1 MGTLRNY
8 STYKTNM
15 KLYLGLAFAAVMA
28 NAGVIDQAAKQFQ
41 ENSGISA
48 ANQNKLETLAKQY
61 VAQYGKMG
69 QQEAKKVGIKFNFN
83 QVMNNINRQY
93 ADAAANAIESAASDA
108 ENEFN
113 NRKAAAQANP
123 KFQRQVNQAKKAS
136 FNSVVN
142 NIQAQLKK
150 QLQNIPNAQA
160 KKNLNAL
167 LDQGA
172 KEAKD
177 QLRKQGLLNKNIVKQ
192 AKAQIPKVEA
202 QGALLQ
208 QQINEAIG
216 NL

>member
-1 MGTLRNY
+1 MGNY

-28 NAGVIDQAAKQFQ
+28 NAGVIDKAVKQFQ

-61 VAQYGKMG
+61 VAQYGNMA
-69 QQEAKKVGIKFNFN
+69 QQEAKKIGITFNFKK
-83 QVMNNINRQY
+83 VMNNINRQY
-93 ADAAANAIESAASDA
+93 GETAQNAIESAASDA

-113 NRKAAAQANP
+113 ARQAAVQADP
-123 KFQRQVNQAKKAS
+123 EFQRQVKQAKKAS
-136 FNSVVN
+136 FNSVVTKV
-142 NIQAQLKK
+142 QAELKK

-172 KEAKD
+172 KEAKS
-177 QLRKQGLLNKNIVKQ
+177 QLRKQGLLNKNIVNQ
-192 AKAQIPKVEA
+192 AKAQIPAVKA

-208 QQINEAIG
+208 QKIDEAIG

>member
-1 MGTLRNY
+1 
-8 STYKTNM
+8 M

-28 NAGVIDQAAKQFQ
+28 NAGVIDQAEKQFQ

-48 ANQNKLETLAKQY
+48 ANQNKLENLAKQY
-61 VAQYGKMG
+61 LAQYGKMA

-83 QVMNNINRQY
+83 QVMNNIQRQY
-93 ADAAANAIESAASDA
+93 AGAAANAIESAASDA
-108 ENEFN
+108 ENEYN

-123 KFQRQVNQAKKAS
+123 EFQKQVKQAKKAS
-136 FNSVVN
+136 FNSVVTKV
-142 NIQAQLKK
+142 QAQLKK

-172 KEAKD
+172 KEAKS
-177 QLRKQGLLNKNIVKQ
+177 QLRKQGLLNKNIVNQ
-192 AKAQIPKVEA
+192 AKAQIPTVKA

-208 QQINEAIG
+208 QKIDEAIG

>member
-1 MGTLRNY
+1 
-8 STYKTNM
+8 M

-28 NAGVIDQAAKQFQ
+28 NAGVIDQAEKQFQ

-48 ANQNKLETLAKQY
+48 ANQNKLENLAKQY
-61 VAQYGKMG
+61 LAQYGKMA

-83 QVMNNINRQY
+83 QVMNNIQRQY
-93 ADAAANAIESAASDA
+93 AGAAANAIESAASDA
-108 ENEFN
+108 ENEYN

-123 KFQRQVNQAKKAS
+123 EFQKQVKQAKKAS
-136 FNSVVN
+136 FNSVVTKV
-142 NIQAQLKK
+142 QAQLKK

-172 KEAKD
+172 KEAKS
-177 QLRKQGLLNKNIVKQ
+177 QLRKQGLLNKNIVNQ
-192 AKAQIPKVEA
+192 AKAQIPAVEA

-208 QQINEAIG
+208 QKIDEAIG

>member
-1 MGTLRNY
+1 MD

-28 NAGVIDQAAKQFQ
+28 NAGVIDKAVKQFQ

-61 VAQYGKMG
+61 VAQYGQMA
-69 QQEAKKVGIKFNFN
+69 QQEAKKIGITFNFKK
-83 QVMNNINRQY
+83 VMNNIERQY

-113 NRKAAAQANP
+113 ARQAAVQADP
-123 KFQRQVNQAKKAS
+123 EFQKQVNQAKKAS
-136 FNSVVN
+136 FNSVVTKV
-142 NIQAQLKK
+142 QAQLKK

-172 KEAKD
+172 QEAKS
-177 QLRKQGLLNKNIVKQ
+177 QLRKHGLLNKNIV
-192 AKAQIPKVEA
+192 
-202 QGALLQ
+202 
-208 QQINEAIG
+208 N
-216 NL
+216 

>member
-1 MGTLRNY
+1 MG

-15 KLYLGLAFAAVMA
+15 KLYLGLAFAAIMA

-61 VAQYGKMG
+61 MGQYGKMA

-83 QVMNNINRQY
+83 QVMNNIERQY
-93 ADAAANAIESAASDA
+93 KDAAANAIESAASDA

-123 KFQRQVNQAKKAS
+123 EFKKQVKQAKKAT
-136 FNSVVN
+136 FNSVVTN
-142 NIQAQLKK
+142 VQTELKK

-160 KKNLNAL
+160 KKILSLFLTKVLKKPKLN
-167 LDQGA
+167 
-172 KEAKD
+172 
-177 QLRKQGLLNKNIVKQ
+177 
-192 AKAQIPKVEA
+192 
-202 QGALLQ
+202 
-208 QQINEAIG
+208 
-216 NL
+216 

>member
-1 MGTLRNY
+1 MD

-15 KLYLGLAFAAVMA
+15 KLYLGLAFASVMA
-28 NAGVIDQAAKQFQ
+28 NAGVIDQAAKQFK

-61 VAQYGKMG
+61 VAQYGKMA

-83 QVMNNINRQY
+83 QVMNNIERQY
-93 ADAAANAIESAASDA
+93 ADAAANAIESAASNA

-113 NRKAAAQANP
+113 ARQVAVQADP
-123 KFQRQVNQAKKAS
+123 EFQKQVNQAKKAS
-136 FNSVVN
+136 FNSVVTKV
-142 NIQAQLKK
+142 QAELKK

-172 KEAKD
+172 QEAKS
-177 QLRKQGLLNKNIVKQ
+177 QLRKHGLLNKNIVNQ
-192 AKAQIPKVEA
+192 AKAQIPAVE
-202 QGALLQ
+202 Q
-208 QQINEAIG
+208 
-216 NL
+216 

>member
-1 MGTLRNY
+1 MG
-8 STYKTNM
+8 
-15 KLYLGLAFAAVMA
+15 YLGLAFAAIMA

-61 VAQYGKMG
+61 VAQYGKMA

-108 ENEFN
+108 ETEFN
-113 NRKAAAQANP
+113 ARNAAVRADP
-123 KFQRQVNQAKKAS
+123 EFQRQVNAAKKAS
-136 FNSVVN
+136 VNSVVN
-142 NIQAQLKK
+142 SIQAELKK
-150 QLQNIPNAQA
+150 QLQNIDNAQA

-177 QLRKQGLLNKNIVKQ
+177 QLRKQGLLNKNI
-192 AKAQIPKVEA
+192 
-202 QGALLQ
+202 
-208 QQINEAIG
+208 
-216 NL
+216 